1 MEVQVH
7 ECRWSAAQR
16 QVQMERWALA
26 AAPNH
31 TAFTSFIADLAAAE
45 APSRISDLHRPS
57 LDFWPFVDVGRREE
71 GRGGEGMRRV
81 GKGGP
86 RSKKAGGEVSE
97 AKGAAAVTSESGPS
111 WRRGKKERGC
121 LVEARPRRRTD
132 GRRPELERGHSAT
145 DWGSHWQQTPGQ
157 TDQSEGS
164 AGLRGWWVGGGDIM
178 RGLDM
183 QRSPFRGESNTGAQR
198 PQQHI
203 ARASSLLRPSL
214 FQHFNIAAN

>member
-16 QVQMERWALA
+16 QVQMERWAPA

-97 AKGAAAVTSESGPS
+97 AKGTAAVTSESGPVLAA
-111 WRRGKKERGC
+111 RKKRGGLLSGGAAKEADGRTAARAGARPLGDGLGESLAADTWTDGPERGFGGIKR
-121 LVEARPRRRTD
+121 V
-132 GRRPELERGHSAT
+132 
-145 DWGSHWQQTPGQ
+145 
-157 TDQSEGS
+157 
-164 AGLRGWWVGGGDIM
+164 VGGWGGHNERI
-178 RGLDM
+178 RYAKV
-183 QRSPFRGESNTGAQR
+183 T
-198 PQQHI
+198 I
-203 ARASSLLRPSL
+203 
-214 FQHFNIAAN
+214 